1 MAKESKRKQ
10 PKEETK
16 KQAALSYRDQQ
27 ARRRVIIGLIIGA
40 VVVAGIILAGV
51 LNELVFKP
59 SSPVAVVNG
68 ERITTAQYQK
78 MVRYQREALTQYIL
92 NLETE
97 KARLDPADENVQ
109 SIIQFYDQL
118 LSQAQSQLDNLGALV
133 LDQMIEDLLIR
144 QGAQKEGIV
153 VTEEQIEQRI
163 EAIFGYNPDPPTPTP
178 APEGAEAGEATPAP
192 TPTVMTRETFEQ
204 QYAAYLENLKRTT
217 GMTEADYR
225 DLVRGLLYREA
236 LQELIGSRVPTAG
249 EQVHAR
255 HILVA
260 DEATAQEV
268 LEKLRAGGDFAE
280 LAKEYSTDTGT
291 KENGGDLGW
300 FGRGQMVK
308 EFEDAAFSLPVG
320 EYSEP
325 VKSQFGYHIILV
337 EEHDMNHPF
346 DEATLRQLKT
356 QAFDDWLEQARQQA
370 EIQNLWTPDKM
381 PPTPTPAF
389 LPIAQ

>member
-1 MAKESKRKQ
+1 MAKQSRRKQ

-27 ARRRVIIGLIIGA
+27 ARRRVIIGLIIGG
-40 VVVAGIILAGV
+40 VLVAGIILAGI
-51 LNELVFKP
+51 LNEFVFKP
-59 SSPVAVVNG
+59 SSPVAIVNG
-68 ERITTAQYQK
+68 ERITTEQYQK
-78 MVRYQREALTQYIL
+78 MVRYQRESLTQYIL

-97 KARLDPADENVQ
+97 KARLDPTDENVQ
-109 SIIQFYDQL
+109 GIIQFYDQL
-118 LSQAQSQLDNLGALV
+118 LSQAQSQLDNLGTLV

-144 QGAQKEGIV
+144 QGAERDGIII
-153 VTEEQIEQRI
+153 TEEQIDQRI

-178 APEGAEAGEATPAP
+178 EGTDAGEATPAP
-192 TPTVMTRETFEQ
+192 TPTVMTREQFEQ
-204 QYAAYLENLKRTT
+204 QYTAYLENLKRTT

-225 DLVRGLLYREA
+225 DLIRGVLYREA
-236 LQELIGSRVPTAG
+236 LEEQIASRVPTAG

-268 LEKLRAGGDFAE
+268 LEKLRAGDDFAE
-280 LAKEYSTDTGT
+280 LAKEYSIDTGT
-291 KENGGDLGW
+291 KENGGDLSW
-300 FGRGQMVK
+300 FGRGQMVQ

-325 VKSQFGYHIILV
+325 VQSQFGYHIILV
-337 EEHDMNHPF
+337 EERDMNHPF
-346 DEATLRQLKT
+346 DETTLSQLKT
-356 QAFDDWLEQARQQA
+356 QAFNDWLEQARQQA
-370 EIQNLWTPDKM
+370 DIQNLWTPDKM